1 MLARLAACARSANG
15 RMKPRYKGLLAGVVL
30 LLMIPAVPVL
40 LALMLDQEYYKRQIS
55 DEVEAKT
62 GRPLLIEG
70 DLSLAFGFKPRI
82 GAEMIRYPNA
92 SWGSQ
97 PWAAEVGRAE
107 FTFDLWALL
116 RGKLLL
122 ADVVLQGA
130 KLHVEKNGAGAYNLM
145 SDRPRAPRVKNAAM
159 PFWLSVAGV
168 DVIDSQ
174 ITVITRNR
182 HWDIVIDR
190 GQARSDGHDRP
201 VFVDAR
207 GALEE
212 TPISASATLGSLET
226 LFALQSSAISI
237 DGWVGADTNRLSA
250 TGRVANLPRWRGVDL
265 QLQYQVAQ
273 LAELSKL
280 FKVDLPGIQPF
291 TGRATLRQP
300 AHIRTM
306 QLHAVEAE
314 STQFGLLSTLT
325 GSIADLYRLA
335 GIDLHLTGAG
345 SLDPWLAEQAGVL
358 ASSDLDTRVAA
369 TVSGSKSN
377 LDLIIETATSENG
390 QIALEASGT
399 FNRSERAWRG
409 LLPVSLTVKHFD
421 VLSDLSDLGD
431 FSERISPLLAEL
443 QPVTATAQLRREP
456 GLWHLRDIKLRLARQ
471 AWALNVAGAIDDL
484 NGATTGRLSINAA
497 AADHRHVQPLFANP
511 LPPLTALELGAE
523 VAFEQDAWHATVER
537 LKGRLYGV
545 SLSVSGTVGDLRRWR
560 EIDLA
565 VSARADDLTQLPP
578 LAARP
583 LPRMGPVHAQARLT
597 DDQSGGL
604 HLTDLTASS
613 ADSPLRVKA
622 KGEIRDLGASMRAD
636 IDLDL
641 GLDSLEPLHSWLPDS
656 EAAELLGMAVPLQVS
671 GKLYSLGQSDW
682 GIRDIEAAAAPVQA
696 ALAGEITAVQP
707 LAARLHLTLG
717 RFALARLPEAWKIPR
732 PRGGELDMALD
743 LVAEQSRWRIENLRA
758 EVHNAAGVAL
768 AARGDIERLRPFET
782 RAMKLQF
789 KAPSLAA
796 LALPGAGLLDPA
808 LPASGDLIVSAGAS
822 GNRAEVDVAIGSSD
836 ARGTLEW
843 RLSGDPQTPHW
854 VDAKLTS
861 ERFDAG
867 EMLGRRA
874 KKSQFRGFSTTPL
887 RTGWLHRVNGR
898 IDLSAAQAVIAGIQV
913 RDVSTQMA
921 LHRGTLRQAL
931 SARMGQGG
939 LTGSLAVDANA
950 RPFLAELKIDGKQ
963 LDTAGLAAFRRD
975 DFLDQ
980 GAFDLEVDVLSEGVS
995 QASLM
1000 ANASGS
1006 VSFALNQAKM
1016 KNQSLDI
1023 LGGDIFSNLVTAIN
1037 PFRSV
1042 GEYVDIECAVM
1053 RFDIDRGVAT
1063 IRDNLAVKTDRV
1075 TLSGAG
1081 FVDLSDQ
1088 SLKIVILPKARKGFG
1103 INSSS
1108 LAKMV
1113 RIGGTLAEPKI
1124 EADASRLLET
1134 GTAFIAAFYSA
1145 GWSLIAKGLFDRIQA
1160 NTDVCDLNGRAGAEA
1175 PEGDQTV
1182 EGK

>member
-1 MLARLAACARSANG
+1 
-15 RMKPRYKGLLAGVVL
+15 MKTRYKGLLAGVAL
-30 LLMIPAVPVL
+30 LLMIPAVPVF
-40 LALMLDQEYYKRQIS
+40 LALVLDQEYYKRQIS

-70 DLSLAFGFKPRI
+70 DLSLVFGFKPKI
-82 GAEMIRYPNA
+82 AAEMIRYPNA

-122 ADVVLQGA
+122 ADVVLHGA
-130 KLHVEKNGAGAYNLM
+130 RLHIEKNESGVYNLM
-145 SDRPRAPRVKNAAM
+145 SGRPRAPRVKNAAM
-159 PFWLSVAGV
+159 PLWLSVAGV
-168 DVIDSQ
+168 DVIDGQ

-182 HWDIVIDR
+182 HWDILIER
-190 GQARSDGHDRP
+190 GRARSDGHDRP
-201 VFVDAR
+201 VFVEAR

-212 TPISASATLGSLET
+212 TPVSASATLGSLET
-226 LFALQSSAISI
+226 LFALQPSAISI
-237 DGWVGADTNRLSA
+237 DGWIGADTNRLSA
-250 TGRVANLPRWRGVDL
+250 TGRVANLLRWRGVDL

-273 LAELSKL
+273 LAALSGL
-280 FKVDLPGIQPF
+280 FTVDLPGIEPF
-291 TGRATLRQP
+291 SGRATLRQP
-300 AHIRTM
+300 AHVRTM

-325 GSIADLYRLA
+325 GRIADLYSLA
-335 GIDLHLTGAG
+335 GIDLRLTGAG
-345 SLDPWLAEQAGVL
+345 SLDQALAERAGVL
-358 ASSDLDTRVAA
+358 ASGDLDTRVAA
-369 TVSGSKSN
+369 TVSGSKRS
-377 LDLIIETATSENG
+377 LDLIIESATSENG

-399 FNRSERAWRG
+399 FNRSGRAWRG
-409 LLPVSLTVKHFD
+409 LLPVSLTVKDFD
-421 VLSDLSDLGD
+421 ALSDLRDLRDLGE
-431 FSERISPLLAEL
+431 FGERIGRLLTEL
-443 QPVTATAQLRREP
+443 DPVTATAELHREP
-456 GLWHLRDIKLRLARQ
+456 GLWHLRDINLRVARE
-471 AWALNVAGAIDDL
+471 AWALDVAGAIDDL
-484 NGATTGRLSINAA
+484 NGATTGRLSVASA
-497 AADHRHVQPLFANP
+497 AADLGHLQPLFANP

-523 VAFEQDAWHATVER
+523 VAFEPDAWRATVER
-537 LKGRLYGV
+537 LNGRWHGV
-545 SLSVSGTVGDLRRWR
+545 SLSASGTVGDLRRWR

-565 VSARADDLTQLPP
+565 VSARVDDLAQLPP
-578 LAARP
+578 LAART
-583 LPRMGPVHAQARLT
+583 LPRMGPVRARARLA
-597 DDQSGGL
+597 DDQSGEF
-604 HLTDLTASS
+604 HLTGFTASN
-613 ADSPLRVKA
+613 ADSQIRVKA
-622 KGEIRDLGASMRAD
+622 EGEIRHLGASMRAD

-641 GLDSLEPLHSWLPDS
+641 GLDSLEPLQAWLPDS
-656 EAAELLGMAVPLQVS
+656 EVAELLGKAVPLKVS
-671 GKLYSLGQSDW
+671 GTLYSLGQSDW
-682 GIRDIEAAAAPVQA
+682 GVRDIEAAAARVDA

-717 RFALARLPEAWKIPR
+717 RFALAELPEGWKIPR

-758 EVHNAAGVAL
+758 EVNNAAGVAL

-789 KAPSLAA
+789 EAASLAA
-796 LALPGAGLLDPA
+796 LALPGTGLLDPG

-861 ERFDAG
+861 GRVDVG
-867 EMLGRRA
+867 EMLGRGA
-874 KKSQFRGFSTTPL
+874 GKSRSRGFSTTPV
-887 RTGWLHRVNGR
+887 RTGWIHKVNGR
-898 IDLSAAQAVIAGIQV
+898 IDLSAAEAGIAGVEV

-921 LHRGTLRQAL
+921 LHRGTLRQAF
-931 SARMGQGG
+931 SARMGQGN

-950 RPFLAELKIDGKQ
+950 RPFLAEFKIDGKR

-980 GAFDLEVDVLSEGVS
+980 GAFDLEADLLSEGVS

-1081 FVDLSDQ
+1081 FVDLRDQ
-1088 SLKIVILPKARKGFG
+1088 SLKIVILPRARKGFG

-1108 LAKMV
+1108 LAKVV

-1160 NTDVCDLNGRAGAEA
+1160 NADVCDLNGRAGAEA
-1175 PEGDQTV
+1175 PDGGQTV

>member
-1 MLARLAACARSANG
+1 
-15 RMKPRYKGLLAGVVL
+15 MKTRYKGLLAGAAL
-30 LLMIPAVPVL
+30 LLMIPAVPVF
-40 LALMLDQEYYKRQIS
+40 LALALDQEYYKRQIS

-70 DLSLAFGFKPRI
+70 DLSLAFGFRPKI
-82 GAEMIRYPNA
+82 AAETIRYPNA

-97 PWAAEVGRAE
+97 PWAVEVGRAE

-122 ADVVLQGA
+122 ADVALHGA
-130 KLHVEKNGAGAYNLM
+130 KLQVEKNGAGAYNLM
-145 SDRPRAPRVKNAAM
+145 SGRPRAPRVKNASM
-159 PFWLSVAGV
+159 PLWLSVAGV

-182 HWDIVIDR
+182 HWDIVIDQ

-201 VFVDAR
+201 VFVEAR

-212 TPISASATLGSLET
+212 TPVSASATLGSLET
-226 LFALQSSAISI
+226 LFALRPSAISI

-250 TGRVANLPRWRGVDL
+250 TGRVANLSRWRGVDL

-273 LAELSKL
+273 LAELSRL
-280 FKVDLPGIQPF
+280 FSVELPNIQPF

-300 AHIRTM
+300 THVRTM

-325 GSIADLYRLA
+325 GRIADLYRLA
-335 GIDLHLTGAG
+335 GIDLRLTGAG
-345 SLDPWLAEQAGVL
+345 SLDQALAERAGVI

-369 TVSGSKSN
+369 TVSGSKRD
-377 LDLIIETATSENG
+377 LDLIIESATSENP
-390 QIALEASGT
+390 QIALEAGGT

-409 LLPVSLTVKHFD
+409 SLPVSLTVKDFNA
-421 VLSDLSDLGD
+421 LSDLGELSELSD
-431 FSERISPLLAEL
+431 FGARIGPWLTQLE
-443 QPVTATAQLRREP
+443 PVTATARLRREP
-456 GLWHLRDIKLRLARQ
+456 GLWHLRDLQLRLARE
-471 AWALNVAGAIDDL
+471 AWTLNVAGAIDDL
-484 NGATTGRLSINAA
+484 NGATTGRLSVAAA
-497 AADHRHVQPLFANP
+497 AADLGPVQPLFANP

-523 VAFEQDAWHATVER
+523 VAFERDAWHATVER
-537 LKGRLYGV
+537 FTGRWHGV
-545 SLSVSGTVGDLRRWR
+545 SLSASGAVGDLRRWR

-565 VSARADDLTQLPP
+565 VSARVDDLTRMPP
-578 LAARP
+578 LATRA
-583 LPRMGPVHAQARLT
+583 LPRMGPVRARARLT
-597 DDQSGGL
+597 DDRSGAF
-604 HLTDLTASS
+604 HLTDLTASN
-613 ADSPLRVKA
+613 ADSPLKVKA
-622 KGEIRDLGASMRAD
+622 EGEIRDLGESMRAD

-641 GLDSLEPLHSWLPDS
+641 NLDSLEPLHSWLPD
-656 EAAELLGMAVPLQVS
+656 AQVAELLGMAVPLKVS

-682 GIRDIEAAAAPVQA
+682 GIRDIEAAAARVDA

-717 RFALARLPEAWKIPR
+717 RFALAELPKGWKIPR

-758 EVHNAAGVAL
+758 EVNNAAGVVL

-789 KAPSLAA
+789 KAASLAA
-796 LALPGAGLLDPA
+796 LALPGTRLLDTD

-822 GNRAEVDVAIGSSD
+822 GNRAEVDVAFGSSD

-843 RLSGDPQTPHW
+843 RLSDDPQAPHW

-861 ERFDAG
+861 ERVDVG
-867 EMLGRRA
+867 EMLGRRTG
-874 KKSQFRGFSTTPL
+874 KSRSRGFSTKSIDTDWIH
-887 RTGWLHRVNGR
+887 GFNGR
-898 IDLSAAQAVIAGIQV
+898 IDLRAAEARIADVEV

-921 LHRGTLRQAL
+921 LHGGTLRQTF

-950 RPFLAELKIDGKQ
+950 RPFLAELKMDGKR

-1023 LGGDIFSNLVTAIN
+1023 LGGDIFSNLVTAVN

-1103 INSSS
+1103 INASS
-1108 LAKMV
+1108 LAKVV

-1134 GTAFIAAFYSA
+1134 GAAFIAAFYSA

-1160 NTDVCDLNGRAGAEA
+1160 NADVCGLNGRAGAPDGGQA
-1175 PEGDQTV
+1175 V
-1182 EGK
+1182 EENNPDNGSG

>member
-1 MLARLAACARSANG
+1 
-15 RMKPRYKGLLAGVVL
+15 MKTRYKGLLAGGAL
-30 LLMIPAVPVL
+30 LLIIPAVPVF
-40 LALMLDQEYYKRQIS
+40 LALALDQEYYKRQIS

-70 DLSLAFGFKPRI
+70 DLSLAFGFRPRI
-82 GAEMIRYPNA
+82 EAQMIRYPNA

-97 PWAAEVGRAE
+97 PWAVEVGRAE
-107 FTFDLWALL
+107 FTLDLWALL
-116 RGKLLL
+116 RGQLLL
-122 ADVVLQGA
+122 ADVLVHQA
-130 KLHVEKNGAGAYNLM
+130 RLHVERNEAGAYNLT

-159 PFWLSVAGV
+159 PLWLSVTGV
-168 DVIDSQ
+168 DVTDSQ

-182 HWDIVIDR
+182 HWDILIQR
-190 GQARSDGHDRP
+190 GQARSAGHDRP
-201 VFVDAR
+201 VFVEAR

-212 TPISASATLGSLET
+212 TPVSASATLGSLET
-226 LFALQSSAISI
+226 LFALQPSAISI

-250 TGRVANLPRWRGVDL
+250 TGRVANLLRWRGVDL

-273 LAELSKL
+273 LAELSRL
-280 FKVDLPGIQPF
+280 FTVDLPGIQPF

-300 AHIRTM
+300 DHIRTM

-325 GSIADLYRLA
+325 GRIDDLYRLA
-335 GIDLHLTGAG
+335 GIDLRLTGAG
-345 SLDPWLAEQAGVL
+345 SLDQALAEQAGVL

-369 TVSGSKSN
+369 TLSGSKRS
-377 LDLIIETATSENG
+377 LDLIIESATSENA

-409 LLPVSLTVKHFD
+409 LLPVSLTVKDFD
-421 VLSDLSDLGD
+421 ALSDLGELGELSD
-431 FSERISPLLAEL
+431 IGERIGPLLAEL
-443 QPVTATAQLRREP
+443 EPVTATARLHREP
-456 GLWHLRDIKLRLARQ
+456 GLWHLRNIKLRLARELL
-471 AWALNVAGAIDDL
+471 ALDVEGAIDDL
-484 NGATTGRLSINAA
+484 NGATTGRLSVAA
-497 AADHRHVQPLFANP
+497 AAPDLGPAQPLFANP

-523 VAFEQDAWHATVER
+523 VAFERDAWHATVER
-537 LKGRLYGV
+537 LKGRLHGV
-545 SLSVSGTVGDLRRWR
+545 SLSASGAVGDLRRWR

-565 VSARADDLTQLPP
+565 VSARVDDLAQLPP
-578 LAARP
+578 LAARA
-583 LPRMGPVHAQARLT
+583 LPRIGPVRARARLT
-597 DDQSGGL
+597 DDRAGQF
-604 HLTDLTASS
+604 HLTGLTASN
-613 ADSPLRVKA
+613 ADASLKVKA
-622 KGEIRDLGASMRAD
+622 EGEIRHLGASMRAD
-636 IDLDL
+636 IDLDV
-641 GLDSLEPLHSWLPDS
+641 GLDSLEPLEPLHSWLPDS
-656 EAAELLGMAVPLQVS
+656 EVAELLGMAVPLQVS

-682 GIRDIEAAAAPVQA
+682 GIRNIEAAAARVDA
-696 ALAGEITAVQP
+696 ALAGEITALQP
-707 LAARLHLTLG
+707 LAARLRLTLG
-717 RFALARLPEAWKIPR
+717 RFALAGLPEAWKIPR

-743 LVAEQSRWRIENLRA
+743 LVAGQSRWRIENLRA
-758 EVHNAAGVAL
+758 EVNNADGVAL
-768 AARGDIERLRPFET
+768 AAHGDIERLRPFET

-789 KAPSLAA
+789 KAASLAA
-796 LALPGAGLLDPA
+796 LALPNTGLLDPG
-808 LPASGDLIVSAGAS
+808 LPVSGHLMVSAGAA
-822 GNRAEVDVAIGSSD
+822 GNRAEVDVAVGSSD

-843 RLSGDPQTPHW
+843 RLSDDPQTPHW

-861 ERFDAG
+861 ERVDVG
-867 EMLGRRA
+867 EMLGRRSG
-874 KKSQFRGFSTTPL
+874 KSRPRGFSTEPI
-887 RTGWLHRVNGR
+887 RTGWIHGVNGR
-898 IDLSAAQAVIAGIQV
+898 IDLRAAKARIAGIEA
-913 RDVSTQMA
+913 RDVATQMA
-921 LHRGTLRQAL
+921 LHRGTLRQTF
-931 SARMGQGG
+931 SAKMGQGG
-939 LTGSLAVDANA
+939 LTGSLVVDANA
-950 RPFLAELKIDGKQ
+950 RPFLAEFKIDGKQ

-980 GAFDLEVDVLSEGVS
+980 GAFDLEANLWSEGVS

-1081 FVDLSDQ
+1081 FVDLGDQ
-1088 SLKIVILPKARKGFG
+1088 SLKIVILPRARKGFG

-1108 LAKMV
+1108 LAKVV

-1160 NTDVCDLNGRAGAEA
+1160 NADVCDLNGRAGAEA
-1175 PEGDQTV
+1175 PDGGQPVKGDNA
-1182 EGK
+1182 GNGDR

>member
-1 MLARLAACARSANG
+1 
-15 RMKPRYKGLLAGVVL
+15 MKTRYKGLLAGVVL
-30 LLMIPAVPVL
+30 LLVIPAVPVF
-40 LALMLDQEYYKRQIS
+40 LALALDQEYYKRQIS

-70 DLSLAFGFKPRI
+70 DLSLAFGFLPKI
-82 GAEMIRYPNA
+82 EAEMIRYPNA

-97 PWAAEVGRAE
+97 PWAVEVGRAE

-122 ADVVLQGA
+122 ADVVLHGA
-130 KLHVEKNGAGAYNLM
+130 RLHVEKNAAGAYNLM

-159 PFWLSVAGV
+159 PLWLSVAGV
-168 DVIDSQ
+168 DVIDGQ

-182 HWDIVIDR
+182 HWDILIQQ

-201 VFVDAR
+201 VFVDVR

-212 TPISASATLGSLET
+212 TPLSASATLGSLET
-226 LFALQSSAISI
+226 LFALQPSAISV
-237 DGWVGADTNRLSA
+237 DGWIGADTNRLSA
-250 TGRVANLPRWRGVDL
+250 TGRVANLLRWRGVDL

-273 LAELSKL
+273 LARLSEL
-280 FKVDLPGIQPF
+280 FTVQLPGIEPF
-291 TGRATLRQP
+291 TGRAALRQP

-325 GSIADLYRLA
+325 GRIADLYRLT
-335 GIDLHLTGAG
+335 GIDLRLTGAG
-345 SLDPWLAEQAGVL
+345 SLDHSLAERAGVL

-369 TVSGSKSN
+369 TLSGSKRS
-377 LDLIIETATSENG
+377 LDLIIESATSENE

-409 LLPVSLTVKHFD
+409 VLPVSLTVKDFD
-421 VLSDLSDLGD
+421 ALSDLSDLGELSD
-431 FSERISPLLAEL
+431 FGERMLPWLTEL
-443 QPVTATAQLRREP
+443 EPVTATARLHREP
-456 GLWHLRDIKLRLARQ
+456 GLWHLRDIELRLARE
-471 AWALNVAGAIDDL
+471 AWALDVAGAIDDL
-484 NGATTGRLSINAA
+484 NGATTARLSVAAA
-497 AADHRHVQPLFANP
+497 AADLGPVQPLFANP

-523 VAFEQDAWHATVER
+523 VAFERDAWHATVER
-537 LKGRLYGV
+537 LEGRWHGV
-545 SLSVSGTVGDLRRWR
+545 SLSASGAVGDLRRWR

-565 VSARADDLTQLPP
+565 VSARVDDLTQIPP
-578 LAARP
+578 LATRA
-583 LPRMGPVHAQARLT
+583 LPRLGPVRARARLT
-597 DDQSGGL
+597 DDQAGEF
-604 HLTDLTASS
+604 HLTDLTAAN

-622 KGEIRDLGASMRAD
+622 EGEIRHLGASMRAD

-641 GLDSLEPLHSWLPDS
+641 GLDSLEPLHSWLPDA
-656 EAAELLGMAVPLQVS
+656 EAAQLLGMAVPLKVS
-671 GKLYSLGQSDW
+671 GKLYSLGQSGW
-682 GIRDIEAAAAPVQA
+682 GIRDIEAAATRVEA
-696 ALAGEITAVQP
+696 ALAGEITALQP
-707 LAARLHLTLG
+707 LAARLHLTLA
-717 RFALARLPEAWKIPR
+717 RFALAELPEAWKIPR

-758 EVHNAAGVAL
+758 EVNNAAGVAL
-768 AARGDIERLRPFET
+768 AAHGDIERLRPFET

-789 KAPSLAA
+789 KAASLAA
-796 LALPGAGLLDPA
+796 LALPGNGPLDPG
-808 LPASGDLIVSAGAS
+808 LPASGHLMVSAGAS
-822 GNRAEVDVAIGSSD
+822 GNRAEVDVSVGSSD

-843 RLSGDPQTPHW
+843 RLSDDPQTPHW

-861 ERFDAG
+861 ERVDVD
-867 EMLGRRA
+867 EMLGRRTG
-874 KKSQFRGFSTTPL
+874 KSRSRGFSTAPIHTDWI
-887 RTGWLHRVNGR
+887 RRFNGR
-898 IDLSAAQAVIAGIQV
+898 IDLRAAEAGVVDVEV
-913 RDVSTQMA
+913 RDVATQMA
-921 LHRGTLRQAL
+921 LHRGTLRQAF

-950 RPFLAELKIDGKQ
+950 QPLLAELKMDGER
-963 LDTAGLAAFRRD
+963 LDTAGLGAFRRN
-975 DFLDQ
+975 DFLDR
-980 GAFDLEVDVLSEGVS
+980 GVFDLEVDLLSEGVS
-995 QASLM
+995 QAGLM

-1081 FVDLSDQ
+1081 FVDLRDQ
-1088 SLKIVILPKARKGFG
+1088 SLKIVILPRARKGFG

-1108 LAKMV
+1108 LAKVV

-1160 NTDVCDLNGRAGAEA
+1160 NADVCDLNGRAGAQA
-1175 PEGDQTV
+1175 PQGGQTGEGNNAV
-1182 EGK
+1182 NGGG